1 MSPSL
6 LKNIIER
13 DKTMNFN
20 KKTLLIIANSL
31 TTLTMM
37 STSNARKFGQIY
49 TQCGIGAMIF
59 KKNETLAA
67 ISNITW
73 DLGTTAISSDYSS
86 NENCKGSAVAKA
98 AFIQSSYTPLE
109 QDIAKG
115 NGKHLNALMDIM
127 QCDKNIRKDVVKSMR
142 SDFAKTVSTVAYSK
156 ATPYQKAEKLY
167 NMTNKG
173 KAASCGTKI

>member
-1 MSPSL
+1 
-6 LKNIIER
+6 
-13 DKTMNFN
+13 MNFN
-20 KKTLLIIANSL
+20 KKTLLIIATSL

-37 STSNARKFGQIY
+37 STSSAREFGQIY

-167 NMTNKG
+167 NMTNTG

>member
-1 MSPSL
+1 M
-6 LKNIIER
+6 
-13 DKTMNFN
+13 
-20 KKTLLIIANSL
+20 IATSL
-31 TTLTMM
+31 TAITIT
-37 STSNARKFGQIY
+37 TTTNAREFGEIY

-86 NENCKGSAVAKA
+86 QENCKGSAVAKA
-98 AFIQSSYTPLE
+98 AFIQSSYVPLE

-115 NGKHLNALMDIM
+115 EGKHLNALMDIM
-127 QCDKNIRKDVVKSMR
+127 QCDKKIRNDVVKSMR
-142 SDFAKTVSTVAYSK
+142 SSFAKTITTVDYSE
-156 ATPYQKAEKLY
+156 ATPYKKAETLY
-167 NMTNKG
+167 NVTNTG